1 MIMKSRECV
10 MLLCHLEYS
19 ISAHLHR
26 GQSKKKGFS
35 QSGTGVFCKLVVAE
49 VNV

>member
-1 MIMKSRECV
+1 MIMKSQEYV

-19 ISAHLHR
+19 ISPHLHL

-35 QSGTGVFCKLVVAE
+35 QSGTGILCKLVVAE
-49 VNV
+49 VNI